1 MSTVQLQKLRATL
14 SAMPMGREV
23 VDFLNYLSVE
33 AGLSPNTLLGYGRD
47 LRAFLHFCQNSK
59 IKRITDLKAPL
70 IGSYIHKISKAELA
84 EASINRTLVAIKMF
98 LRYAR
103 DRKWLTDVSS
113 EILEGPKLWQRLPV
127 IASRQHIAKLL
138 SAPDPKEPYFIRDRA
153 MLELLYATGMRAS
166 ELAGLKISDL
176 NLKVGYLRCF
186 GKGRKERIVPL
197 NKAAIAVCE
206 EYLQTLR
213 PILAKPSSG
222 EAFLLSRT
230 GKPLSRIELWRLVK
244 KYALRAGMPKN
255 LTTHTLRHCF
265 ATHLLAGGADLRA
278 VQEMLG
284 HANIVTTQIYTHVD
298 QDRLRAIHKKFHPME
313 KNG

>member
-1 MSTVQLQKLRATL
+1 MSVAQLQQLRTTL
-14 SAMPMGREV
+14 AALPMGREV

-47 LRAFLHFCQNSK
+47 LRAFLEFCRDSK
-59 IKRITDLKAPL
+59 IKRIKDLKAPI
-70 IGSYIHKISKAELA
+70 IGKYIHKISKAEFA

-98 LRYAR
+98 LRYCR

-127 IASRQHIAKLL
+127 IASRQHMAKLL
-138 SAPDPKEPYFIRDRA
+138 SSPDPKEPYCLRDRA

-166 ELAGLKISDL
+166 ELAGLKLSDV

-186 GKGRKERIVPL
+186 GKGRKERVVPL

-213 PILAKPSSG
+213 PKLTKPFSG
-222 EAFLLSRT
+222 
-230 GKPLSRIELWRLVK
+230 
-244 KYALRAGMPKN
+244 
-255 LTTHTLRHCF
+255 
-265 ATHLLAGGADLRA
+265 
-278 VQEMLG
+278 
-284 HANIVTTQIYTHVD
+284 
-298 QDRLRAIHKKFHPME
+298 
-313 KNG
+313 

>member
-1 MSTVQLQKLRATL
+1 MNTVQLQQLRKTL
-14 SAMPMGREV
+14 SELPIGREV

-47 LRAFLHFCQNSK
+47 LRAFLEYCKKQKVAKVSDL
-59 IKRITDLKAPL
+59 RIAVVEK
-70 IGSYIHKISKAELA
+70 YIHTISKADLA

-98 LRYAR
+98 LRYGR
-103 DRKWLTDVSS
+103 DRKWLIDDSV

-127 IASRQHIAKLL
+127 IANRQHVMKLL
-138 SAPDPKEPYFIRDRA
+138 CAPDAKEPYFHRDRA

-166 ELAGLKISDL
+166 ELADLRLSDV
-176 NLKVGYLRCF
+176 NLSVGYLRCI
-186 GKGRKERIVPL
+186 GKGRKERVVPL
-197 NKAAIAVCE
+197 NKAAIAACE
-206 EYLQTLR
+206 EYLQALR
-213 PILAKPSSG
+213 PKLAKPTSG
-222 EAFLLSRT
+222 ESFLLSRT
-230 GKPLSRIELWRLVK
+230 GRALGRIELWRLVK

-265 ATHLLAGGADLRA
+265 ATHLLAGGADLRS

-298 QDRLRAIHKKFHPME
+298 QDRLRAIHKKYHPLEM
-313 KNG
+313 KG